1 MGTLDP
7 KLSGHLSTSTVF
19 SGLSGDIQ
27 NDLIQSIS
35 NVLLKTIKNE
45 IEHTNFVSIIMDE
58 TTDIMSKSQLSTILR
73 YVTNEG
79 VEEKFLGFVDVSHD
93 RSAKCLAEHVFC
105 LLNEYKCIDKL
116 VAQTYNG
123 AAVMSEQH
131 NENGEKW
138 DSETLLCAKGFCQT
152 IQDFDFNFFL
162 IIFGNILP
170 QATILFNIIQTKI
183 FDVTYCN
190 KKIFDFLNYLKNMKN
205 DFDRVW
211 LKSEQYHTDIPS
223 RSKRQ
228 RVAEVS
234 VDRKTNYRRLYFEI
248 IDVLISKTNERF
260 TEITQLTFFSLLD
273 FSKFEQY
280 INQFPTN
287 AMNSLKD
294 TYGEYFDFAILRSE
308 LSIIYS
314 STEFHKVNIHEL
326 WMYLK
331 STGLSDSLPQVTK
344 LASLI
349 VTIPATSAGAERSF
363 SCLKRVKTHLRN
375 SQSQNRLSD
384 LSLLIIERRLLTT
397 IQKQNLFYDNI
408 IDDFTKKTRIDLI
421 YK

>member
-1 MGTLDP
+1 MGGIINGAVQRIKNIAQNCSSSHCMIHRQALDAKTL
-7 KLSGHLSTSTVF
+7 
-19 SGLSGDIQ
+19 
-27 NDLIQSIS
+27 SIS
-35 NVLLKTIKNE
+35 FKKALDEVVKYFDQQVEYKNELWIKNPF
-45 IEHTNFVSIIMDE
+45 IVNTRHPAM
-58 TTDIMSKSQLSTILR
+58 
-73 YVTNEG
+73 
-79 VEEKFLGFVDVSHD
+79 
-93 RSAKCLAEHVFC
+93 SAK
-105 LLNEYKCIDKL
+105 EYETFIEL
-116 VAQTYNG
+116 T
-123 AAVMSEQH
+123 S
-131 NENGEKW
+131 
-138 DSETLLCAKGFCQT
+138 DSSL
-152 IQDFDFNFFL
+152 
-162 IIFGNILP
+162 
-170 QATILFNIIQTKI
+170 
-183 FDVTYCN
+183 
-190 KKIFDFLNYLKNMKN
+190 
-205 DFDRVW
+205 
-211 LKSEQYHTDIPS
+211 
-223 RSKRQ
+223 SKRQ

-375 SQSQNRLSD
+375 YQSQNRLSD

>member
-1 MGTLDP
+1 MAPTRWNYN
-7 KLSGHLSTSTVF
+7 SR
-19 SGLSGDIQ
+19 
-27 NDLIQSIS
+27 LI
-35 NVLLKTIKNE
+35 E
-45 IEHTNFVSIIMDE
+45 M
-58 TTDIMSKSQLSTILR
+58 
-73 YVTNEG
+73 
-79 VEEKFLGFVDVSHD
+79 
-93 RSAKCLAEHVFC
+93 
-105 LLNEYKCIDKL
+105 
-116 VAQTYNG
+116 
-123 AAVMSEQH
+123 MSEYREEVL
-131 NENGEKW
+131 NLMNSIVENGEKW

-190 KKIFDFLNYLKNMKN
+190 KKIFDFLNHLKNMKN

>member
-1 MGTLDP
+1 MAPTRWNYN
-7 KLSGHLSTSTVF
+7 SR
-19 SGLSGDIQ
+19 
-27 NDLIQSIS
+27 LI
-35 NVLLKTIKNE
+35 E
-45 IEHTNFVSIIMDE
+45 M
-58 TTDIMSKSQLSTILR
+58 
-73 YVTNEG
+73 
-79 VEEKFLGFVDVSHD
+79 
-93 RSAKCLAEHVFC
+93 
-105 LLNEYKCIDKL
+105 
-116 VAQTYNG
+116 
-123 AAVMSEQH
+123 MSEYREEVL
-131 NENGEKW
+131 NLMNSIVENGEKW

-190 KKIFDFLNYLKNMKN
+190 KKIFDFLNHLKNMKN

-384 LSLLIIERRLLTT
+384 LSLLTIEKRLLTT

-408 IDDFTKKTRIDLI
+408 IDDFTKKTRRIDLI